1 MAAEANTSTLSTNL
15 NVDPYYDDFNETKNF
30 HRILFRPGLAVQA
43 RELTQMQSIMQN
55 QIDRFAEH
63 IFKEGSIVRG
73 CEVNTDNN
81 YQYVK
86 LRNSSSIGTTVNAA
100 AFLNKIVKG
109 TTSGVLATVVN
120 TSDGSEAAGIANG
133 NYKTLFVKYISANT
147 STGYRYFANNEILNG
162 VGAAAAGLSANT
174 ISSAATGGGYAVTIN
189 SGIVYARDHFIRV
202 PEQTVVVSKYS
213 TSPSAKI
220 GYTITE
226 EIISEISDETL
237 LDPASGSYN
246 YAAPGAARLK
256 LTPILTKRELSDG
269 TANNFVE
276 LLSVQR
282 GQIISSSATKTQYAA
297 IRDYLAQRTADES
310 GDYVVSGFLGT
321 PREHL
326 NSGNNYG
333 VYTSAEGGDVNKL
346 VIEFSP
352 GKAYVKGYDIEK
364 IVSTRVDID
373 KGLDIRSIDNAK
385 TFVDYGNYVIVDNVV
400 GEWDLEGQAKVSLRT
415 TQADAVSTKDY
426 SSTVFPGTEIGTAR
440 VRGIEYYTGIPGSPS
455 AKYKLYLTDIRMTT
469 ASFANVQSIG
479 YSGGTAKG
487 KADISGSN
495 GKNANT
501 SDPSFDIALFRLPSR
516 ATKRLTDSSG
526 NVDNDFAI
534 FRVYSTTSF
543 TTGAAAQIT
552 SADASETFDGTV
564 GVALSDDVAR
574 AKFLVVVRSAANTAP
589 ANGTV
594 SMSGN
599 TITGSSTAFDTQ
611 FNVGDIV
618 NIGSAPGSADFIV
631 NEITGAGTMKVLG
644 AGATIAGPAS
654 IFKKFKPGQVLDM
667 GGYGK
672 RGSRTITL
680 ASSTVVD
687 FDLKEPLRQSLPVTI
702 IAEQNK
708 SDATVASK
716 AIQRNRVV
724 QIRVGAGGGTSYTAN
739 TTGPWPLGVS
749 DGFRLVKVRKLNGS
763 NFTAN
768 TEGTD
773 VTSHFYLDNGQ
784 RDSFYDHV
792 RLVKK
797 PTSTLSVV
805 SGDRMLVTFDYFTH
819 SYPGSVNLFTVG
831 SYPVN
836 DSAPL
841 GANIALSQIPIYV
854 SPSTGTP
861 YDLRDCIDFRPR
873 VTDTANSVSHSG
885 TISNASINPLIANT
899 FVTSMSGGLHFS
911 PPGEDFTT
919 DLEYYL
925 PRRDLIAMD
934 KSGSIRSIRGVPDS
948 FPRTPSSGAEYMNL
962 ASVYIPPYPSLST
975 QTARAANR
983 FDYAVKYS
991 PVKNDRYTMRD
1002 IGIIRD
1008 RVEKLEYYTSLSL
1021 LEKHSADLI
1030 VRDASGN
1037 DRFKNGILVDGFKG
1051 HNIGNVYDY
1060 DYSISVDRMKNEL
1073 RPRFSSDSIDLVYKA
1088 TDSTN
1093 VVRTNV
1099 TTAGVSK
1106 DQILLISNSQINF
1119 ANGATLNS
1127 GQAKLTYK
1135 VDNKLYI
1142 ENATTTFSPAG
1153 SITDG
1158 TNTATI
1164 SAVKTVA
1171 PGALITLP
1179 YSHEVLVRQPYAT
1192 TTRNLTGSAYN
1203 WIGNLTLNPEH
1214 DFWTD
1219 TTRRPDVNVNFENL
1233 FDNLVEAVAPFVN
1246 QTEWNQWQTV
1256 GTGVPYDV
1264 GDARLVGSSSS
1275 GGIVNSDNVSV
1286 FTDTNTFEQTTNR
1299 IDNQSR
1305 SGVQTSLVLG
1315 DARQQTTG
1323 DIIRDINIQD
1333 KMRSRQIKFRAT
1345 GIKPS
1350 STYYA
1355 FFDDVNVS
1363 SYITPTTSAYANT
1376 GNEGAALRSYAN
1388 GVVYGIFRL
1397 PSSDTLSFTTGTKM
1411 FRLTDNP
1418 TNSRSLGA
1426 VTSSAETNYTSQ
1438 GLNAGVSETI
1448 ISTRAPVLKSET
1460 VTGTRD
1466 ITVTGTRRYDVEVT
1480 RFEPNPDP
1488 LAQTFLTNA
1497 GYSAKI
1503 NSSSMFLT
1511 KLDIFIATKDD
1522 VQPLLVEIREVDP
1535 VNSTITNRVV
1545 PFSQVQLLPSEINTS
1560 TNGSKPTQV
1569 IFSSPLHLTNGI
1581 EYAIVLK
1588 PAGGSPNYTAFIAE
1602 LGRTDI
1608 ITGSSVNSQPASG
1621 MLFTSANER
1630 AWTPNEREDL
1640 KFTAYYAKFDT
1651 STSGSVVMKNADVD
1665 YLVVENTTGTFGVA
1679 GETIHGE
1686 TRLVGT
1692 FANTKSVN
1700 TGVTYVRGLTSGAT
1714 GTISSYSTSVVT
1726 VRDVSTNAKF
1736 VAGEIVNVK
1745 NTSVSG
1751 LNIGNCAS
1759 LTSATTPIGKMY
1771 QYDVVNYADT
1781 KMVVANV
1788 SYTYSGSAC
1797 TSSRMFAPNTYIK
1810 GQTTGYSARIVSIE
1824 NKPVDLIDLVADYIT
1839 PSNTTILATSKFA
1852 TATNAVDSTYFGV
1865 NINDNTDLSATRY
1878 IISRSNEGNTS
1889 ATSSTMNSSRSAQI
1903 RFTITSNNI
1912 VASPVVDVGRTSIVA
1927 VHNLINS
1934 NSEITTSEDYVTS
1947 GGNAKS
1953 RYISRRVTLAD
1964 GQDAEDL
1971 IVYLTAYKPSTSQIN
1986 VYYKIL
1992 HAEDSDTF
2000 GQARWIPMT
2009 ISDSGV
2015 YSSSENK
2022 NDFIEFQFT
2031 PPTFAATTALPY
2043 AYGANTTN
2051 SSILEYRNSSKA
2063 RFVGFKQFAVK
2074 IVLTNSVSTNPP
2086 RVKDLRVIAL
2096 QR

>member
-1 MAAEANTSTLSTNL
+1 
-15 NVDPYYDDFNETKNF
+15 
-30 HRILFRPGLAVQA
+30 
-43 RELTQMQSIMQN
+43 MQSIMQN

-73 CEVNTDNN
+73 CEVNVDNN

-86 LRNSSSIGTTVNAA
+86 LRNSSSVGSTVNAA
-100 AFLNKIVKG
+100 AFLNKIIKG
-109 TTSGVLATVVN
+109 TTSGVLATIIN

-133 NYKTLFVKYISANT
+133 NYKTIFVKYTAANS
-147 STGYRYFANNEILNG
+147 STGYRYFANNEILTG
-162 VGAAAAGLSANT
+162 VGATAAGLSANT
-174 ISSAATGGGYAVTIN
+174 ISSGATGGGYAITLN

-202 PEQTVVVSKYS
+202 PEQTVVVSKYNNN
-213 TSPSAKI
+213 PSAKI

-246 YAAPGAARLK
+246 YAAPGASRLK
-256 LTPILTKRELSDG
+256 LTPVLSTRELVGDTSN
-269 TANNFVE
+269 TFVE
-276 LLSVQR
+276 LMRVQR
-282 GQIISSSATKTQYAA
+282 GQIIAASATKTQYAA
-297 IRDYLAQRTADES
+297 IRDYMAQRTADES

-326 NSGNNYG
+326 KSGNNYG
-333 VYTSAEGGDVNKL
+333 VYTSAEGGDINKF
-346 VIEFSP
+346 VVEFSP

-364 IVSTRVDID
+364 LVSTRIDID

-400 GEWDLEGQAKVSLRT
+400 GEWDIEGQSKVSLRT
-415 TQADAVSTKDY
+415 TQADAVSTKEY

-440 VRGIEYYTGIPGSPS
+440 VRAIEYYTGTPGSPS
-455 AKYKLYLTDIRMTT
+455 AKYKLYLTNIKMST
-469 ASFANVQSIG
+469 ANKSFANVQSVC
-479 YSGGTAKG
+479 YNSASADG
-487 KADISGSN
+487 KADIFGSN

-501 SDPSFDIALFRLPSR
+501 SDSNFDAAIFRLPSR
-516 ATKRLTDSSG
+516 ATKRLTDSVG
-526 NVDNDFAI
+526 TVDNDFAMHQD
-534 FRVYSTTSF
+534 YTTTSF
-543 TTGAAAQIT
+543 TTGATAQIT

-564 GVALSDDVAR
+564 GVALSADTTR
-574 AKFLVVVRSAANTAP
+574 AKFYVVVRSAANTAP

-594 SMSGN
+594 TMSGN
-599 TITGSSTAFDTQ
+599 TITGTSTAFTTQ

-618 NIGSAPGSADFIV
+618 NLGGTTDHIV

-644 AGATIAGPAS
+644 AGATISSPAS
-654 IFKKFKPGQVLDM
+654 IFKKFKPGQVIDM

-672 RGSRTITL
+672 RGARTITL
-680 ASSTVVD
+680 ASTTVVD

-702 IAEQNK
+702 IAQQNK

-716 AIQRNRVV
+716 ALQRNRVV
-724 QIRVGAGGGTSYTAN
+724 QVRVGAGGGTSYTAN
-739 TTGPWPLGVS
+739 TTGPWSLGVS
-749 DGFRLVKVRKLNGS
+749 DGFRLVKVRKLNGA
-763 NFTAN
+763 NFSAN
-768 TEGTD
+768 TQGTD

-792 RLVKK
+792 RLVKN
-797 PTSTLSVV
+797 PTSSLSII

-836 DSAPL
+836 DSAAL

-854 SPSTGTP
+854 SPTSGTA

-873 VTDTANSVSHSG
+873 ITDTANTITHNG
-885 TISNASINPLIANT
+885 TISNASINPLVSNS

-925 PRRDLIAMD
+925 PRRDLIVID
-934 KSGSIRSIRGVPDS
+934 KSGNMRSIRGVADP

-962 ASVYIPPYPSLST
+962 ASIYIPPYPSLSN
-975 QTARAANR
+975 QTARVANR
-983 FDYAVKYS
+983 FDYAVKYT
-991 PVKNDRYTMRD
+991 PFKNDRFTMRD
-1002 IGIIRD
+1002 IGVIRD

-1021 LEKHSADLI
+1021 LEKNSADLI
-1030 VRDASGN
+1030 VRDSTGN

-1060 DYSISVDRMKNEL
+1060 DYSISVDRLKNEL
-1073 RPRFSSDSIDLVYKA
+1073 RPRFSSDSVDLVYKA
-1088 TDSTN
+1088 SDSTN

-1099 TTAGVSK
+1099 TTGGVSK
-1106 DQILLISNSQINF
+1106 DQILSISNSQINF
-1119 ANGATLNS
+1119 ANGVTLNS

-1142 ENATTTFSPAG
+1142 ENATTTFSVG
-1153 SITDG
+1153 GTVTDG

-1164 SAVKTVA
+1164 SAVKTVT
-1171 PGALITLP
+1171 PGQLITLP

-1192 TTRNLTGSAYN
+1192 TTRNLTGSSYN
-1203 WIGNLTLNPEH
+1203 WIGNLILNPEH

-1219 TTRRPDVNVNFENL
+1219 ITRRPDVNVNFENL

-1256 GTGVPYDV
+1256 GTGIPYDV
-1264 GDARLVGSSSS
+1264 GGARFVGGTFGGRIMGDS
-1275 GGIVNSDNVSV
+1275 GTNV
-1286 FTDTNTFEQTTNR
+1286 TTYGTNTYEQTTNR

-1305 SGVQTSLVLG
+1305 SGIKTSLILG
-1315 DARQQTTG
+1315 SARQQSSG

-1333 KMRSRQIKFRAT
+1333 KMRSRDIRFRAS
-1345 GIKPS
+1345 GVKPS
-1350 STYYA
+1350 ARYYA
-1355 FFDDVNVS
+1355 FFDDINVS
-1363 SYITPTTSAYANT
+1363 TYVTPTTSAYANT
-1376 GNEGAALRSYAN
+1376 GNKGASLRSFAN
-1388 GVVYGIFRL
+1388 GALYGIFTI
-1397 PSSDTLSFTTGTKM
+1397 PSTDSLSFTAGSKI

-1418 TNSRSLGA
+1418 TNSKTQGA

-1438 GLNAGVSETI
+1438 GLTAGVSETI
-1448 ISTRAPVLKSET
+1448 ISTRAPELKSES

-1466 ITVTGTRRYDVEVT
+1466 ITVQGVRRYDEDWT
-1480 RFEPNPDP
+1480 RVDPWPQEGDP
-1488 LAQTFLTNA
+1488 LSQTFLVNA
-1497 GYSAKI
+1497 AYTAKI
-1503 NSSSMFLT
+1503 SSSSMFLT
-1511 KLDIFIATKDD
+1511 KLDIFIGQKDE
-1522 VQPLLVEIREVDP
+1522 VQPLIVQLREVDP
-1535 VNSTITNRVV
+1535 VTSTITNRVV
-1545 PFSQVQLLPSEINTS
+1545 PFSQVQLLPSEVNTS
-1560 TNGSKPTQV
+1560 DDGSKPTQV

-1581 EYAIVLK
+1581 EYAVVLK
-1588 PAGGSPNYTAFIAE
+1588 PAGGSPNYTAFISE
-1602 LGRTDI
+1602 LGRPDI
-1608 ITGSSVNSQPASG
+1608 ITKTSVSSQPASG

-1630 AWTPNEREDL
+1630 AWSPNEREDL
-1640 KFTAYYAKFDT
+1640 KYTAYYAKFDT
-1651 STSGSVVMKNADVD
+1651 SSSGSVVMKNADVD
-1665 YLVVENTTGTFGVA
+1665 YLVVANTTGTFNTV

-1714 GTISSYSTSVVT
+1714 GTISSYTTSVVT
-1726 VRDVSTNAKF
+1726 VRDVSTAAKF

-1751 LNIGNCAS
+1751 LTIGNCAT

-1771 QYDVVNYADT
+1771 QYDVVNYANT
-1781 KMVVANV
+1781 KMSVANV

-1810 GQTTGYSARIVSIE
+1810 GQTTGYSARIVTIE
-1824 NKPVDLIDLVADYIT
+1824 NKPVDLISLVADHLT
-1839 PSNTTILATSKFA
+1839 PSNTTILAVTKFA
-1852 TATNAVDSTYFGV
+1852 TATNAIDSTYYNV
-1865 NINDNTDLSATRY
+1865 NMNDNTELTATRY

-1889 ATSSTMNSSRSAQI
+1889 ATSSTMNSSRSAQV
-1903 RFTITSNNI
+1903 RFTLTSNNI
-1912 VASPVVDVGRTSIVA
+1912 VASPVIDVGRTSIVA

-1934 NSEITTSEDYVTS
+1934 NSEIGSSEDYVTS
-1947 GGNAKS
+1947 GGRSQS
-1953 RYISRRVTLAD
+1953 RYISRRVTLAE

-1971 IVYLTAYKPSTSQIN
+1971 IVYVTAYKPSTSQVN

-2000 GQARWIPMT
+2000 GQARWIPMVVNGS
-2009 ISDSGV
+2009 I
-2015 YSSSENK
+2015 YSSSEEK
-2022 NDFIEFQFT
+2022 EDFIELQYT

-2051 SSILEYRNSSKA
+2051 ASILEYRNTSKA
-2063 RFVGFKQFAVK
+2063 RFIGFKQFAVK
-2074 IVLTNSVSTNPP
+2074 VVITNSVTVNPP
-2086 RVKDLRVIAL
+2086 RLKDLRVIAL